1 MISNHEEY
9 SNDIGL
15 ENLNVQNK
23 FAQVLGV
30 LAENVTKELEVIKL
44 AFSIFL

>member
-15 ENLNVQNK
+15 ENLKCSEQIC
-23 FAQVLGV
+23 LGFRR
-30 LAENVTKELEVIKL
+30 LSRKCNEGT
-44 AFSIFL
+44 